1 VLFSRGVKNIQMA
14 KQTKEQLIKELQL
27 KIKKQDLIITCL
39 EQNVKDKEQSISDIK
54 KIVSRQNDE
63 KEQLKSNAKF
73 HQKRNAE
80 LVLSQINKLEA
91 VKMLFDVMS
100 SETQYSTHR
109 MKHLFAC
116 QSKGVIDIQIKELKD
131 KLKFDFDETDL
142 PF

>member
-1 VLFSRGVKNIQMA
+1 MFPSHDK
-14 KQTKEQLIKELQL
+14 
-27 KIKKQDLIITCL
+27 
-39 EQNVKDKEQSISDIK
+39 NVKDKEQSILDIK

-63 KEQLKSNAKF
+63 KEQLKSNLKF

-91 VKMLFDVMS
+91 VKMLFDVMA

-109 MKHLFAC
+109 MKHLFAG
-116 QSKGVIDIQIKELKD
+116 QSKVVIDIQIKELKD